1 MAMARLSIDALR
13 REVRGH
19 WGHVLS
25 SIGVHSEFLV
35 KRNGPCPACGGRDRF
50 SFTDKD
56 GSGSFVCRSHHRQG
70 GDGFELVMHL
80 LGCDL
85 PTALR
90 RVAEALGQEQE
101 IGRDYPVRFVK
112 RLQPKPAVDR
122 GAALQKLW
130 QESKP
135 IVSGD
140 PVAMYMESRGIA
152 LTAYPT
158 ALRTHSALP
167 YWHEFHGHPCKLA
180 SYPAMI
186 AAVQAPNGRVVA
198 LHRTYLT
205 QGGEKAAPINPE
217 TGEILPVKKLMTRA
231 DGVLPG
237 AAIRLVQ
244 PDTKL
249 AIAEGIETALAVQL
263 IAGVPA
269 WSCVSAFGVETVEI
283 PEQVEE
289 ICVAADNDASGTG
302 QKAAQKLADRLIA
315 QGRKATVIYPTSEG
329 CDWLDVLTMAG

>member
-1 MAMARLSIDALR
+1 MARLSIDALR
-13 REVRGH
+13 REARGH

-25 SIGVHSEFLV
+25 CIGVHSEFLV
-35 KRNGPCPACGGRDRF
+35 KKNGPCPVCGGRDRF

-90 RVAEALGQEQE
+90 GVAAALGQEA
-101 IGRDYPVRFVK
+101 GRDNPVRFAK
-112 RLQPKPAVDR
+112 RPQAKPGGDR
-122 GAALQKLW
+122 SAALQKLW

-135 IVSGD
+135 ITPGD
-140 PVAMYMESRGIA
+140 SVALYLESRGVMLA
-152 LTAYPT
+152 AYPT
-158 ALRTHSALP
+158 TLRTHPALP
-167 YWHEFHGHPCKLA
+167 YWHEVHGHPRKLA

-186 AAVQAPNGRVVA
+186 AAVQAPNGKVVA

-205 QGGEKAAPINPE
+205 QGGEKATPIDPD
-217 TGEILPVKKLMTRA
+217 TGELLAVKKLMTKG
-231 DGVLPG
+231 DGVLAG
-237 AAIRLVQ
+237 AAIRLAQ
-244 PDTKL
+244 ADKKL

-263 IAGVPA
+263 IARVPT
-269 WSCVSAFGVETVEI
+269 WSCVSAYGVETVEI
-283 PEQVEE
+283 PDQVQEVF
-289 ICVAADNDASGTG
+289 VAADNDASGTG

>member
-1 MAMARLSIDALR
+1 MARLSIDALR

-25 SIGVHSEFLV
+25 SIGVHSDFLV

-85 PTALR
+85 PTALKA
-90 RVAEALGQEQE
+90 VAEALGQDTY
-101 IGRDYPVRFVK
+101 RDNRVQFVK
-112 RLQPKPAVDR
+112 RQHQKPTVDR

-130 QESKP
+130 QGSKP
-135 IVSGD
+135 IAPGD
-140 PVAMYMESRGIA
+140 PVALYLESRGIA
-152 LTAYPT
+152 LVDYPA
-158 ALRTHSALP
+158 ALRMHPALP
-167 YWHEFHGHPCKLA
+167 YWHELHGHPCKLA

-186 AAVQAPNGRVVA
+186 AAVQSPDGLAVA

-205 QGGEKAAPINPE
+205 PCGEKAAPIHPE
-217 TGEILPVKKLMTRA
+217 TSEMLPVKKLMVRA
-231 DGVLPG
+231 DGLLPG
-237 AAIRLVQ
+237 AAIRLMH
-244 PDTKL
+244 PETKL
-249 AIAEGIETALAVQL
+249 AVAEGIETALAVQL

-269 WSCVSAFGVETVEI
+269 WSCVSAYGVETVEI
-283 PEQVEE
+283 PDQVEE
-289 ICVAADNDASGTG
+289 VFVAADNDASGTG